1 MTSAK
6 LSYNPTPRMLDAFQ
20 VSARLGK
27 GAGWLKEHRA
37 ELEAAGFP
45 TYDKLLGGTDGNA
58 IEAWIDRRS
67 GLAQMANDEQA
78 WMEAINGKG

>member
-6 LSYNPTPRMLDAFQ
+6 PSFTPTPRMLDAFQ

-45 TYDKLLGGTDGNA
+45 TCDELLGGTDGNA
-58 IEAWIDRRS
+58 IEDWFDRRS
-67 GLAQMANDEQA
+67 ELKKAVNDEQA